1 MNISTKTHSSKDKL
15 SFQDKIAVATLVST
29 ILGLIIAL
37 VK

>member
-1 MNISTKTHSSKDKL
+1 MNTSTNPHSSKDKL
-15 SFQDKIAVATLVST
+15 SFQDKIAVATLAST